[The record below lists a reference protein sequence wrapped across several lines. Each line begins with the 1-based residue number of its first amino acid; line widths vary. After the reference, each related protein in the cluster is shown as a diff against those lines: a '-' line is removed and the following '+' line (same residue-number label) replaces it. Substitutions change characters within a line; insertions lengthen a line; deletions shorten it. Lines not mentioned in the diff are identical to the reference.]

1 MITLN
6 YIYMQEDLDI
16 VLRNLLPELKKF
28 LDLDE
33 IKLYLLSEDVITP
46 HDLPRIKITDQNSK
60 NSAIVNL
67 YEIVMTREMLHSFVS
82 AIRRSSEDHPGHK
95 QLLEKIERRRRT
107 SVTVTPTQ
115 ATAETENPSTPSL
128 VSFNQM
134 SNGVD
139 EPPPQNAL
147 LLSPLHGADDSVEI
161 DHAMDTG
168 DSESDRQQHSAIH
181 EIEAVECVDEESPG
195 TFVEPLTQDTN
206 NEREMNVSV
215 VTYILECLL
224 YCYRLLFLS

>member
-1 MITLN
+1 MITL
-6 YIYMQEDLDI
+6 YYMYMQGDLDI
-16 VLRNLLPELKKF
+16 ILRNLLPEMKRF

-67 YEIVMTREMLHSFVS
+67 YEIVMTREMLLSFVS

-95 QLLEKIERRRRT
+95 QLLEKIERQRRT

-115 ATAETENPSTPSL
+115 ATAETEDPSTPSL
-128 VSFNQM
+128 VSLNQM
-134 SNGVD
+134 NNSVD
-139 EPPPQNAL
+139 ETPLQDVL

-161 DHAMDTG
+161 DRVVDTSV
-168 DSESDRQQHSAIH
+168 SESNRPLES
-181 EIEAVECVDEESPG
+181 EAVEGEAELPVTLVGPEIIQDANSETVTRVSF
-195 TFVEPLTQDTN
+195 TTSFVLKT
-206 NEREMNVSV
+206 
-215 VTYILECLL
+215 
-224 YCYRLLFLS
+224 